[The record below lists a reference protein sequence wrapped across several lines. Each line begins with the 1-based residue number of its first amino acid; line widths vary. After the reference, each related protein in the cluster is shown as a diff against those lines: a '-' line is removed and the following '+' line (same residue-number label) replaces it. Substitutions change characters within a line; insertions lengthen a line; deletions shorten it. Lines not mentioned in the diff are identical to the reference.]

1 MIGLTPFSKTE
12 KQEKL
17 KNILKVFFKNICHP
31 CVYSLIAE
39 AIPKFAAW
47 AKKDPDTKKDF
58 FDEVEK
64 WVTDNILDVNRT
76 IEEKAND
83 IKESVLYKCLP
94 HLSARILHSLSLEH
108 SDLVDK
114 DLVVKLLWVYRK
126 LQLFLEYYF
135 KTPQAVPG
143 VPEVQEIEF
152 KAKYRGIYF
161 PIDYEIKQEIS
172 DLHYSQVT
180 IVYSMK
186 LAAVKVHEFKKSSGI
201 SILDDYLKLLD
212 NIITYCKNE
221 KLSLMIYEICECL
234 LQSPKEN
241 TLNVKIDL
249 SLNKKG
255 WLACCILK
263 KAVVDTE
270 KNKDRMEEIVTEMLS
285 THRINNIN
293 EMMNCY
299 EYALFFF
306 KPENKKKIQKTFES
320 SFGRGLFTKL
330 RLIFEK
336 VEDQQEFNKMNL
348 PPILMRKI
356 FDAIMSHFDGK
367 F

>member
-1 MIGLTPFSKTE
+1 M
-12 KQEKL
+12 
-17 KNILKVFFKNICHP
+17 
-31 CVYSLIAE
+31 YSLIAE
-39 AIPKFAAW
+39 AIPKFATW
-47 AKKDPDTKKDF
+47 AKQDPETKKDF
-58 FDEVEK
+58 FDEIER
-64 WVTDNILDVNRT
+64 WVTNNILDVNRT

-83 IKESVLYKCLP
+83 TKESVLYKFLP
-94 HLSARILHSLSLEH
+94 HLSARILHSLSIDH

-114 DLVVKLLWVYRK
+114 DLVTKLLWVYRK
-126 LQLFLEYYF
+126 LQLFLDFYF
-135 KTPQAVPG
+135 KPSQSLPGTPTPQD
-143 VPEVQEIEF
+143 IEF
-152 KAKYRGIYF
+152 KSKYEGIYF
-161 PIDYEIKQEIS
+161 PIDYDIKQDIS

-180 IVYSMK
+180 IIYSMK

-221 KLSLMIYEICECL
+221 KLSLLIYEICECL
-234 LQSPKEN
+234 LKSPKEN
-241 TLNVKIDL
+241 SLNVKIDL

-263 KAVVDTE
+263 KAVVDSK
-270 KNKDRMEEIVTEMLS
+270 KNKERMEEIVTDMLS
-285 THRINNIN
+285 SHKINNIN

-306 KPENKKKIQKTFES
+306 NPENKKKIQRTFEN
-320 SFGRGLFTKL
+320 SFGRGLFIKL

-336 VEDQQEFNKMNL
+336 LEDQQEFNKMNL

-367 F
+367 NSLIIYRSNHHVPVKQVYDAQRSLKWRR